1 MRVLKAID
9 AHLNLFKTCS
19 ISDIQKSTNL
29 SYSQVLQVLTVN
41 SRLLKMKGK
50 SIVSFLI
57 PHEYVNKN
65 EKWYRLVYSG
75 EWAATDVTICLS
87 TGEQYGTFSRWVG
100 SPEVAEFQAK
110 LKEIEKAGY
119 IPENTRKLK
128 TLEQMWKE

>member
-1 MRVLKAID
+1 MRVFHAIT

-19 ISDIQKSTNL
+19 ISDIQKATTL
-29 SYSQVLQVLTVN
+29 SYNQVLQVLTVN
-41 SRLLKMKGK
+41 SQLLKMKGK
-50 SIVSFLI
+50 SIISFV
-57 PHEYVNKN
+57 HSMEYVNKN

-75 EWAATDVTICLS
+75 EWAATDVTIWLS
-87 TGEQYGTFSRWVG
+87 TGEQYGTFSRWGG